1 MVDERS
7 RLGDREADLVLGAL
21 GTGAIVTLAESKSHM
36 YLTNKVFSKEAGE
49 VSSAI
54 APPYGSHEQGLNE
67 QGLNEKTNGLLRQ
80 FIPKG
85 TDLRTVSDEDLHYY

>member
-67 QGLNEKTNGLLRQ
+67 KTNGLLRQ